1 MLSSLLAEYDF
12 TKHVAS
18 DIGIDE
24 HYVPPK
30 SLKTQADLETISEW
44 TDKNLMKLNTCKT
57 KYMIF
62 SRSETEIATRL
73 AIKGQTID
81 RIEETKLVGVWLTTW
96 LDWDKNTREICKKA
110 YARMTMLTKL
120 KYVGVDT
127 ADLIHI
133 YIHVRSHVEYCS
145 VVWHSTLTKQQIDY
159 IENIQKLSLKIILG
173 QEYSTYEFALECTG
187 LQKLSERRENRC
199 LKFGLQSLLHPV
211 NNKMFPVNPQI
222 LENPH
227 NTRNT
232 EHFVVNKANSESYRK
247 SAIPYIQRM
256 LNNYV
261 QKQKQSQ
268 NYVNDNHYF

>member
-1 MLSSLLAEYDF
+1 
-12 TKHVAS
+12 
-18 DIGIDE
+18 
-24 HYVPPK
+24 
-30 SLKTQADLETISEW
+30 
-44 TDKNLMKLNTCKT
+44 
-57 KYMIF
+57 
-62 SRSETEIATRL
+62 
-73 AIKGQTID
+73 
-81 RIEETKLVGVWLTTW
+81 
-96 LDWDKNTREICKKA
+96 
-110 YARMTMLTKL
+110 MTMLTKL

-133 YIHVRSHVEYCS
+133 YILYVRSLVEYCS

-159 IENIQKLSLKIILG
+159 IEIIQKLSLKIILG
-173 QEYSTYEFALECTG
+173 QEYQTYEFALECTG
-187 LQKLSERRENRC
+187 LQKHSQRRESRC
-199 LKFGLQSLLHPV
+199 LKFGLQSLLHPI

-268 NYVNDNHYF
+268 NYVNDNQYF